1 MLQCA
6 KTIIFYCQRPKSS
19 SKALLK
25 LDFSFHDDLCCRV
38 EYSNVE
44 YQVKSTILI
53 IKSDAQKQMI

>member
-44 YQVKSTILI
+44 CP
-53 IKSDAQKQMI
+53 